1 MAKTTKKETAKVVE
15 APKAE
20 VKAEVKAAAPVAE
33 KKVAEKKAPVAKKA
47 PAAKKEAPAKK
58 AAPAAK
64 KPAAKKAPAKKVAPA
79 TIKTVEIQLGEQ
91 SISYDAIIKKVVK
104 AAKGAKVVDAYVK
117 VDENKIYYVADKN
130 ETQSIDLF

>member
-33 KKVAEKKAPVAKKA
+33 KKVAEKKAPVAKK
-47 PAAKKEAPAKK
+47 EAPAKK

-79 TIKTVEIQLGEQ
+79 TVKTVEIQLGEQ

-130 ETQSIDLF
+130 ETQSIELF

>member
-33 KKVAEKKAPVAKKA
+33 KKVAEKKAPA
-47 PAAKKEAPAKK
+47 AKK

-91 SISYDAIIKKVVK
+91 SISYDAIVKKVVK

-130 ETQSIDLF
+130 ETQSIELF

>member
-33 KKVAEKKAPVAKKA
+33 KKVAEKKAPV
-47 PAAKKEAPAKK
+47 AKKEAPAKK